1 MNLLVWNVTIVSEVE
16 SSRPSH
22 HKRNYVNPLDNQEGP
37 FSIPEACEVRLF
49 HESFSANTSLLIH
62 P

>member
-22 HKRNYVNPLDNQEGP
+22 HKRNYVNTLDNQEGP
-37 FSIPEACEVRLF
+37 FSIPEACEVRPSMNHSVLTL
-49 HESFSANTSLLIH
+49 AY
-62 P
+62 